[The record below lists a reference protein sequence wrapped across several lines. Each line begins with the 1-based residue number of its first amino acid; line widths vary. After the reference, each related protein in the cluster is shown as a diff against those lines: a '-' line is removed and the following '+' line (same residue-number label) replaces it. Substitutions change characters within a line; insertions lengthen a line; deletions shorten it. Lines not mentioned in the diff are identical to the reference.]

1 MWALYFNIRYASK
14 LFQLRGRSIGLLP
27 LYVLMVNGNDNKQYL
42 DNNPFQDSEHTLM
55 KSSLIVN
62 FGWLMI
68 GVHSIK

>member
-1 MWALYFNIRYASK
+1 MLAS
-14 LFQLRGRSIGLLP
+14 FSNSQLRGRSIGLLP
-27 LYVLMVNGNDNKQYL
+27 LYVLMANGNDSKQYL